1 MAMFRRADVPIVQ
14 FYCPEHG
21 PMSVL
26 AEQASRVADSTG
38 YSALV
43 ACKGHVLE
51 VELDAQVP
59 DASDVVVGLGSPR
72 RRSGGSV
79 GVKGHV
85 ALRYGT
91 RHGAAGGRGRHPRS
105 RSSGG

>member
-26 AEQASRVADSTG
+26 AEQASVADSTG

-51 VELDAQVP
+51 VELDLKEAHSWLRRRPWGSRVP
-59 DASDVVVGLGSPR
+59 CVAEGERSVAEVVVLS
-72 RRSGGSV
+72 
-79 GVKGHV
+79 H
-85 ALRYGT
+85 L
-91 RHGAAGGRGRHPRS
+91 
-105 RSSGG
+105 

>member
-26 AEQASRVADSTG
+26 AEQASVADSTG

-59 DASDVVVGLGSPR
+59 AASDVVVGAVTGVAEEAERWLSGGEGPCRSSLWHPSWGGWRKGSPP
-72 RRSGGSV
+72 
-79 GVKGHV
+79 
-85 ALRYGT
+85 AL
-91 RHGAAGGRGRHPRS
+91 
-105 RSSGG
+105 